1 MNIIV
6 DVLSRLSDGETI
18 NYEQIIEVPKNLSE
32 KEQKSYKK
40 EKTNEIKAL
49 VRDFPLFLKLDGAT
63 GLKIKQSEINSNI
76 DKLLDRL
83 TTYYQND
90 KTYYADKTRDAYSK
104 AKFPFI
110 EAPVENEYLNS
121 AILSKEEKI
130 DFVGNSAYSQYYK
143 LLARLISNDGRY
155 LLPKYDINDYPSD
168 FKNRIQQIEKWYKD
182 LDKKDNDV
190 FLDNY
195 TAQVLF
201 PFEDSYVSITPV
213 QNMALVNKVIKTSQ
227 KLNDEYFETK
237 KELKKEVAS
246 LEKEIVKLLTSLKK
260 ELAKKQTD
268 ADMVTTLKKEISEK
282 KELLSVLKE
291 KDKSLANIKRTPWQ
305 QMNSKTQNLSLNAP
319 ASKNGIF
326 LADAPSYSFEIAS
339 EMLQDKDLK
348 KYISK
353 NIRNLYFISKNFKK
367 ICDNFYELIH
377 VYGNVNKDLNVDEKE
392 KLSSSLVKAYNYFI
406 KAVDIEKIDEEFI
419 KIFLGNLKDNCKKY
433 KLTFAHTTEVYFIE
447 YLKGVS
453 HE

>member
-6 DVLSRLSDGETI
+6 GVLSRLGDGDVI
-18 NYEQIIEVPKNLSE
+18 DYEKIIDIPEDLSE

-40 EKTNEIKAL
+40 EKTKEIKAL
-49 VRDFPLFLKLDGAT
+49 VKDFPLFLKLDGAT
-63 GLKIKQSEINSNI
+63 GLKIKRSEINSNI
-76 DKLLDRL
+76 EKLLNRL

-168 FKNRIQQIEKWYKD
+168 FKNRIEQIEKWYKD

-213 QNMALVNKVIKTSQ
+213 QNMALVSKVIKTSQ

-237 KELKKEVAS
+237 KELKKELAS

-282 KELLSVLKE
+282 KELLSVLNE

-326 LADAPSYSFEIAS
+326 LADVPSYSFEIAS

-353 NIRNLYFISKNFKK
+353 NIRNLYFMSKNFKK

-406 KAVDIEKIDEEFI
+406 KAVDIAKIDEEFI

-447 YLKGVS
+447 YLEGVS

>member
-6 DVLSRLSDGETI
+6 GVLSRLGDGDVI
-18 NYEQIIEVPKNLSE
+18 DYEKIIDIPEDLSE

-40 EKTNEIKAL
+40 EKTKEIKAL
-49 VRDFPLFLKLDGAT
+49 VKDFPLFLKLDGAT
-63 GLKIKQSEINSNI
+63 GLKIKRSEINSNI
-76 DKLLDRL
+76 EKLLNRL

-168 FKNRIQQIEKWYKD
+168 FRNRIEQIEKWYKN

-195 TAQVLF
+195 AAQVLF
-201 PFEDSYVSITPV
+201 PFEDSYISITPV
-213 QNMALVNKVIKTSQ
+213 QNMALVSKVIKTSQ
-227 KLNDEYFETK
+227 KLNDDYFETK
-237 KELKKEVAS
+237 KELKKEVTS

-268 ADMVTTLKKEISEK
+268 TDIVTTLKKEISEK
-282 KELLSVLKE
+282 KELLSVLEE

-326 LADAPSYSFEIAS
+326 LADVPSYSFEIAS

-353 NIRNLYFISKNFKK
+353 NIRNLYFMSKNFKK

-406 KAVDIEKIDEEFI
+406 KAVDIAKIDEEFI

-447 YLKGVS
+447 YLEGVS